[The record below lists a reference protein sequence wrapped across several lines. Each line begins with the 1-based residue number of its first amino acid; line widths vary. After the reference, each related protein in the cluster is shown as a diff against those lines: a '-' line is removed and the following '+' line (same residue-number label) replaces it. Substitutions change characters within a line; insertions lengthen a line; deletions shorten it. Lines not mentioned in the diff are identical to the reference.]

1 MRELGRIS
9 SYEDLCRVLRT
20 RCDEFDISFTTL
32 DEAAG
37 LADGH
42 SSKLLAPRSS
52 LTMGRTSLGALL
64 RALGIALIAVEDPE
78 AVSRALPRLHKRKPS
93 GLHRQPVGRVEAP

>member
-9 SYEDLCRVLRT
+9 SYEDLCRVLIA
-20 RCDEFDISFTTL
+20 RCDEFDIAFRTL

-42 SSKLLAPRSS
+42 SSKLLAPRST

-64 RALGIALIAVEDPE
+64 RALGVVLVAVEDPD
-78 AVSRALPRLHKRKPS
+78 AVSRALPRLQKRKPS
-93 GLHRQPVGRVEAP
+93 GLHRQPAGAP